1 MKTPV
6 ASKIELRKGPK
17 QPFLAVCPGE
27 TTLRQLQGMDSS
39 FVAMESPNSP
49 MHIGSVLIYNP
60 ATAPG
65 GFVRFKD
72 ILQFI
77 GGRMQLS
84 RTMRQRLVRVPFD
97 LDYPYWIEDPNF
109 DLEYHVRHVALPKPG
124 DWRQLCIQAARI
136 HARPL
141 DLERPPWEF
150 TVVEGLD
157 NVRGYPA
164 GCFAFVTKVH
174 HSAIDG
180 MSGIDLMEALHTLA
194 PDSPP
199 PKAPDDWKPERI
211 PNPLELL
218 GKSYLNAIINPI
230 KQAQVAAQAVPGVA
244 KAIKGLVSRE
254 FKLTT
259 DYVPPRTRFN
269 RSISSH
275 RVIDGRSFPLADFKS
290 IRVLLPDAKVNDV
303 ALAVIGGA
311 LRRYLIAKDDL
322 PKGTLTAMAPISVRE
337 KGEKGD
343 MGNQVAAMIAPLGTH
358 KEDPLDRLKFVHKK
372 TSNSKAM
379 TNAIGARSMT
389 EVSKV
394 NPALY
399 MALGAQLFSRVSLAH
414 RVMPFNTVVTNVPGP
429 PVHIYSSG
437 ARLESMAL
445 SLICL
450 TDGLGL
456 AHVVQSYVDEAYIS
470 FTACRDIMPDPEF
483 YSECLQASFDELLA
497 LAKKA
502 QAKTAAAPAA
512 RKTTAAPAA
521 RKTAAKPAAKPPT
534 AKKPVAKK
542 APAKTTAAKTT
553 PAKTT
558 PATKPVTRPAKRKP
572 QAATRKI
579 ESKPPK

>member
-1 MKTPV
+1 
-6 ASKIELRKGPK
+6 
-17 QPFLAVCPGE
+17 
-27 TTLRQLQGMDSS
+27 
-39 FVAMESPNSP
+39 MESPNSP

-60 ATAPG
+60 ETAPE

-77 GGRMQLS
+77 GSRMQLS

-97 LDYPYWIEDPNF
+97 LDYPYWIEDPDF

-141 DLERPPWEF
+141 DLDRPPWEF
-150 TVVEGLD
+150 TVIEGLD
-157 NVRGYPA
+157 NVRGYPP

-194 PDSPP
+194 PDTPP
-199 PKAPDDWKPERI
+199 PKKPDEWKPEKV
-211 PNPLELL
+211 PGPVELL
-218 GKSYLNAIINPI
+218 GKSYINALLNPV
-230 KQAQVAAQAVPGVA
+230 KQAQVAAQALPGVA
-244 KAIKGLVSRE
+244 GAIKGLVARE
-254 FKLTT
+254 FKLTS
-259 DYVPPRTRFN
+259 DMVPPRTRFN

-275 RVIDGRSFPLADFKS
+275 RVVEGRSFDLKEFKS
-290 IRVLLPDAKVNDV
+290 IRALLPEAKVNDV
-303 ALAVIGGA
+303 AIAVIGGA
-311 LRRYLIAKDDL
+311 LNKYLTAKDDL
-322 PKGTLTAMAPISVRE
+322 PKGTMTAMAPISVRSD
-337 KGEKGD
+337 GEKGD
-343 MGNQVAAMIAPLGTH
+343 MGNQVSAMVAPLGTH
-358 KEDPLDRLKFVHKK
+358 IADPAERLTYVHGQTK
-372 TSNSKAM
+372 NSKAM
-379 TNAIGARSMT
+379 TNAMGARTMT

-414 RVMPFNTVVTNVPGP
+414 RAMPFNTVVTNVPGP

-470 FTACRDIMPDPEF
+470 FTACRDIMPDPNF
-483 YSECLQASFDELLA
+483 YSECLQESFDELL
-497 LAKKA
+497 
-502 QAKTAAAPAA
+502 
-512 RKTTAAPAA
+512 
-521 RKTAAKPAAKPPT
+521 TAAKAVT
-534 AKKPVAKK
+534 AKQT
-542 APAKTTAAKTT
+542 AKTTKKQPRRKAASGG
-553 PAKTT
+553 
-558 PATKPVTRPAKRKP
+558 RK
-572 QAATRKI
+572 KK
-579 ESKPPK
+579 ESA